1 MVFGNNKM
9 TLFSGG
15 VATTKIAMFLRAVKP
30 PLRKNDPRKGCKASL
45 SKAVLLESSIPIKN
59 DTYF

>member
-1 MVFGNNKM
+1 M

-15 VATTKIAMFLRAVKP
+15 YATTKIAMFLRAVKP